1 MKYLHIAPNNKE
13 DIEIFNKHVKNGNDV
28 FALIYL
34 EGCGPCNETRPEW
47 KKIENVTKK
56 KYSNNDN
63 VLIADIDQ
71 ELLKDIKGLNMQPK
85 GFPTMIFVS
94 DNGKI
99 IEDYEDSS
107 IDKKDRTID
116 SFVKWIESKI
126 PNQNGGK
133 KTRKTKKNRT
143 QKTNKKIKGGK
154 WSLKYKK
161 SIDCKKPK
169 GFSQKQYCKY
179 GRKK

>member
-1 MKYLHIAPNNKE
+1 MKYLHVDPNNKE
-13 DIEIFNKHVKNGNDV
+13 DIEIFNKHIKGGKDC

-63 VLIADIDQ
+63 VLVADIDQ
-71 ELLKDIKGLNMQPK
+71 ELLKDIKGLNLQPK
-85 GFPTMIFVS
+85 GFPTMVYIS
-94 DNGKI
+94 ENGKKV
-99 IEDYEDSS
+99 EDYEDSD

-116 SFVKWIESKI
+116 SFVQWIESKV
-126 PNQNGGK
+126 PQQNGG
-133 KTRKTKKNRT
+133 RKTKKMMKNRT
-143 QKTNKKIKGGK
+143 RKTMKKLKGGK

-161 SIDCKKPK
+161 SINCKKPK
-169 GFSQKQYCKY
+169 GFSQRQYCKY
-179 GRKK
+179 GRK

>member
-1 MKYLHIAPNNKE
+1 MKYLHVSPNNKE
-13 DIEIFNKHVKNGNDV
+13 DIEIFNKHIKDGKEL

-71 ELLKDIKGLNMQPK
+71 ELLKDIKGLNIQPK
-85 GFPTMIFVS
+85 GFPTMIYIS
-94 DNGKI
+94 DNGK
-99 IEDYEDSS
+99 IEDYEDST
-107 IDKKDRTID
+107 IEQKDRTID
-116 SFVKWIESKI
+116 SFIKWIESKV
-126 PNQNGGK
+126 PKQNGGK
-133 KTRKTKKNRT
+133 KTKKNKNKNKKYTKKNY
-143 QKTNKKIKGGK
+143 KGGK

-161 SIDCKKPK
+161 SINCKRPK
-169 GFSQKQYCKY
+169 GFSQRQYCKY

>member
-1 MKYLHIAPNNKE
+1 MKYLHVAPNNKE
-13 DIEIFNKHVKNGNDV
+13 DIEIFNKHIKNGNDV

-63 VLIADIDQ
+63 ILIADIDQ
-71 ELLKDIKGLNMQPK
+71 ELLKDIKGLNIQPK
-85 GFPTMIFVS
+85 GFPTMIFIS
-94 DNGKI
+94 DNGKK
-99 IEDYEDSS
+99 IEDYEDST

-116 SFVKWIESKI
+116 SFVKWIESKTLK
-126 PNQNGGK
+126 QNGGK
-133 KTRKTKKNRT
+133 KTRKIIKNKRKTSKKY
-143 QKTNKKIKGGK
+143 KGGK

-161 SIDCKKPK
+161 SINCNRPK
-169 GFSQKQYCKY
+169 GFSQRQYCKY